1 MVSNGLTSAYT
12 NVTSGSPEASGTSA
26 VAALSFAAS
35 AVVSAA
41 AVVAAS
47 VAAGTMIKNKI
58 SEKNKKNKKEK
69 GLYYTVSLEDLY
81 NSYDDKT
88 LSEEEMINEIKK
100 ESSL

>member
-1 MVSNGLTSAYT
+1 MSGENGKKIFL
-12 NVTSGSPEASGTSA
+12 G
-26 VAALSFAAS
+26 ALS
-35 AVVSAA
+35 VI
-41 AVVAAS
+41 AAS

-58 SEKNKKNKKEK
+58 SEKNKKEK

>member
-1 MVSNGLTSAYT
+1 MAGKNGKKIFL
-12 NVTSGSPEASGTSA
+12 G
-26 VAALSFAAS
+26 ALSAIAAW
-35 AVVSAA
+35 
-41 AVVAAS
+41 
-47 VAAGTMIKNKI
+47 TMIKNKI

>member
-1 MVSNGLTSAYT
+1 MAGKNGKKIFL
-12 NVTSGSPEASGTSA
+12 G
-26 VAALSFAAS
+26 ALSAI
-35 AVVSAA
+35 
-41 AVVAAS
+41 AAS

-100 ESSL
+100 KKKL

>member
-1 MVSNGLTSAYT
+1 MAVYYIHKPTTIISLENFREQKISHKRKNGKKIFL
-12 NVTSGSPEASGTSA
+12 G
-26 VAALSFAAS
+26 ALSAI
-35 AVVSAA
+35 
-41 AVVAAS
+41 AAS

-58 SEKNKKNKKEK
+58 SEKNKKEK

>member
-1 MVSNGLTSAYT
+1 MAGKNGKKIFL
-12 NVTSGSPEASGTSA
+12 G
-26 VAALSFAAS
+26 ALSAI
-35 AVVSAA
+35 
-41 AVVAAS
+41 AAS

-58 SEKNKKNKKEK
+58 SEKNKKEK

-100 ESSL
+100 ESSDRKSVV

>member
-1 MVSNGLTSAYT
+1 MAGKNGKKIFL
-12 NVTSGSPEASGTSA
+12 G
-26 VAALSFAAS
+26 ALS
-35 AVVSAA
+35 VI
-41 AVVAAS
+41 AAS

-58 SEKNKKNKKEK
+58 SEKNKKEK

>member
-1 MVSNGLTSAYT
+1 MPGKNGKKIFL
-12 NVTSGSPEASGTSA
+12 G
-26 VAALSFAAS
+26 ALSAI
-35 AVVSAA
+35 
-41 AVVAAS
+41 AAS

-58 SEKNKKNKKEK
+58 SEKNKKEK

>member
-1 MVSNGLTSAYT
+1 MAGKNGKKIFL
-12 NVTSGSPEASGTSA
+12 G
-26 VAALSFAAS
+26 ALSAI
-35 AVVSAA
+35 
-41 AVVAAS
+41 AAS

-58 SEKNKKNKKEK
+58 SEKNKKEK

-88 LSEEEMINEIKK
+88 LNEEEMINEIKR

>member
-1 MVSNGLTSAYT
+1 MAGKNGKKIFL
-12 NVTSGSPEASGTSA
+12 G
-26 VAALSFAAS
+26 ALSAI
-35 AVVSAA
+35 
-41 AVVAAS
+41 AAS

-69 GLYYTVSLEDLY
+69 GLYYTVSLEYLY

>member
-1 MVSNGLTSAYT
+1 MIVTALLPGKNGKKIFL
-12 NVTSGSPEASGTSA
+12 G
-26 VAALSFAAS
+26 ALSAI
-35 AVVSAA
+35 
-41 AVVAAS
+41 AAS

-58 SEKNKKNKKEK
+58 SEKNKKEK

>member
-1 MVSNGLTSAYT
+1 MAGKNGKKIFL
-12 NVTSGSPEASGTSA
+12 G
-26 VAALSFAAS
+26 ALSAI
-35 AVVSAA
+35 
-41 AVVAAS
+41 AAS

-58 SEKNKKNKKEK
+58 SEKNKKEK

-100 ESSL
+100 ERGLV

>member
-1 MVSNGLTSAYT
+1 MAGKNGKKIFL
-12 NVTSGSPEASGTSA
+12 G
-26 VAALSFAAS
+26 ALSAI
-35 AVVSAA
+35 
-41 AVVAAS
+41 AAS

-58 SEKNKKNKKEK
+58 SEKNKKEK